1 MILKN
6 RYISFNQRNDK
17 FRGMVKKRLYAAT
30 KIRDSSTRRVEE
42 VEEVEGLDINI
53 YKVGFLKSCIFADSH
68 AWVSLEFRV

>member
-17 FRGMVKKRLYAAT
+17 FRGWSKKRLYAAT

-42 VEEVEGLDINI
+42 VEEFEGLDINI
-53 YKVGFLKSCIFADSH
+53 YKVGF
-68 AWVSLEFRV
+68 

>member
-30 KIRDSSTRRVEE
+30 KIIDSSTRRVEE

-53 YKVGFLKSCIFADSH
+53 YKVGL
-68 AWVSLEFRV
+68 